1 MFYVNM
7 NTNKILIVKRKDKR
21 FSLNNYYIIDIKKNK
36 KKKGLF

>member
-21 FSLNNYYIIDIKKNK
+21 FSLNNYYIIDIKKKK